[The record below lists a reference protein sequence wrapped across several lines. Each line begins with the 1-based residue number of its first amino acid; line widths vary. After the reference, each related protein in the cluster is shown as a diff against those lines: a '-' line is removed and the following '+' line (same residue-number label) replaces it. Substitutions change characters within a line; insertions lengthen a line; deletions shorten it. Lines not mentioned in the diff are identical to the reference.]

1 MNWLHRS
8 LDVILRRPPRP
19 DDERARQAR
28 VIERVKVQSD
38 AAIARADKALR
49 AAGDEYHAIEVRV
62 RR

>member
-28 VIERVKVQSD
+28 VIERVKAQSD
-38 AAIARADKALR
+38 AAIDRADRALR
-49 AAGDEYHAIEVRV
+49 SVGQEYLEIRV